1 MRNLDV
7 HLSDRELLL
16 TADRELDGD
25 RWTEAQAHLDEC
37 PACRERLRE
46 IEAVLEDVKHLH
58 QADLDPQIPA
68 AADARAR
75 LEVQLHEMAGDSRRE
90 SVTAT
95 KYNPVGPRA
104 LAYACAALFI
114 AVVALT
120 VMHNRPATVANVES
134 AASAPGPIPERKLT
148 PGVVRPVSNQE
159 ICRVPGEGNNADVP
173 PTVRR
178 AVFQEYGIANARP
191 NDYEVDYLI
200 SPALGGTASIGNLW
214 PEPYSTM
221 WNAHVK
227 DALENRLHEMVC
239 EGRIPLATAQRDI
252 STDWISAYKKY
263 FGTDRPLPSGDSL
276 KYLPAQTNS

>member
-1 MRNLDV
+1 MRDSDV
-7 HLSDRELLL
+7 HLSDRELVL
-16 TADRELDGD
+16 TADRELDRD
-25 RWTEAQAHLDEC
+25 RRVEAQAHLGEC
-37 PACRERLRE
+37 SACRERLRK
-46 IEAVLEDVKHLH
+46 IEAVLEDVTHLH
-58 QADLDPQIPA
+58 QADLDPHIPDA
-68 AADARAR
+68 AAARAR
-75 LEVQLHEMAGDSRRE
+75 LQAELHPMAGESRPE
-90 SVTAT
+90 SASVPS
-95 KYNPVGPRA
+95 YNPVGPRA

-120 VMHNRPATVANVES
+120 VMHDRPATVPDVASTV
-134 AASAPGPIPERKLT
+134 SAPGPIPERKLT

-173 PTVRR
+173 ATMRR
-178 AVFQEYGIANARP
+178 AVFQEYGIANAKP

-214 PEPYSTM
+214 PEPYSTT

-227 DALENRLHEMVC
+227 DALETRLHELVC

-263 FGTDRPLPSGDSL
+263 FGTDRPLTSGDSN
-276 KYLPAQTNS
+276 KYLHSQPSS